1 MKYRAEI
8 DGLRALAVLP
18 VMFFHAGFE
27 WVSGGF
33 VGVDVFFV
41 ISGYLIA
48 TLIISELEI
57 GQFSIQK
64 FYERR
69 ARRILPA
76 LFFVMLACL
85 PFAFSWLSPSELKD
99 FGQSLVAV
107 STFSSNILFWFE
119 SGYFEGTAELKPLL
133 HTWSLAV
140 EEQFYIFFP
149 LLMILLWKLGQ
160 RWLLAFLV
168 IMFLMSLGLAQWGAY
183 SLPTFT
189 FYSLLTRGWEL
200 ILGIFIALYFKN
212 FHSFKSQVLNQTL
225 SLLGLAM
232 ILYSIIFFDERTPF
246 PSIYALVPTLGTC
259 LILLSTTST
268 TIVHKLLSW
277 KPFIGIGLI
286 SYSSYLWH
294 QPIIAFAQ
302 IYSIDMPSKFF
313 MLLLLAISMIFAYFS
328 WRYIE
333 KPFRDP
339 DKINKKSIFYCS
351 LFACIFFIFFGG
363 FLHTNDGFKNRFTQ
377 DQLTILSYENSRERD
392 ELYRNRTCFLRKDQ
406 SAIDF
411 QPECFDGHTLIWG
424 DSHAAAISYG
434 MLRHRNL
441 TQLTSSACPPII
453 GFKVAIRNNCMPN
466 NNFIFNVLQKNK
478 PKFLILHAN
487 WISNSYDTYLNEFET
502 SLEIILSDHKDIAV
516 LVVGG
521 LPQWKPSL
529 PRVMIKSIDSFDKNI
544 SYLSN
549 SSVKKIEAQDK
560 KILGLINKLNS
571 KNLKFL
577 SLTNRLCKDDK
588 CLIRSS
594 GDNMEPIVS
603 DASHLTRSGSL
614 AVAKIIESELQTYW
628 TP

>member
-1 MKYRAEI
+1 
-8 DGLRALAVLP
+8 
-18 VMFFHAGFE
+18 MFF
-27 WVSGGF
+27 
-33 VGVDVFFV
+33 
-41 ISGYLIA
+41 
-48 TLIISELEI
+48 
-57 GQFSIQK
+57 
-64 FYERR
+64 
-69 ARRILPA
+69 
-76 LFFVMLACL
+76 
-85 PFAFSWLSPSELKD
+85 
-99 FGQSLVAV
+99 
-107 STFSSNILFWFE
+107 
-119 SGYFEGTAELKPLL
+119 
-133 HTWSLAV
+133 
-140 EEQFYIFFP
+140 
-149 LLMILLWKLGQ
+149 
-160 RWLLAFLV
+160 
-168 IMFLMSLGLAQWGAY
+168 MSLSLAQWGAY
-183 SLPTFT
+183 SWPTFT
-189 FYSLLTRGWEL
+189 FYSLFTRGWEL
-200 ILGIFIALYFKN
+200 ILGISIAFYFKN
-212 FHSFKSQVLNQTL
+212 FHFFKSQALNQTL
-225 SLLGLAM
+225 SLFGLAM
-232 ILYSIIFFDERTPF
+232 IFYSIISFDERTPF

-259 LILLSTTST
+259 LIILSTTSN

-313 MLLLLAISMIFAYFS
+313 MLLLLAISLIFAYFS

-363 FLHTNDGFKNRFTQ
+363 FLHTNDGFKDRFTQ

-453 GFKVAIRNNCMPN
+453 GFKVAIRNNCMLN

-487 WISNSYDTYLNEFET
+487 WISNNYDTYLNEFET

-516 LVVGG
+516 LVVGS

-577 SLTNRLCKDDK
+577 SLTNRLCKDGK
-588 CLIRSS
+588 CLVRSS
-594 GDNMEPIVS
+594 SDNMEPIVS